1 MADDKMAKM
10 IRDKRTELNLSGE
23 ELGQKLIPHVN
34 RAAIQK
40 WENGTT
46 KNIKRTYI
54 EQLAKIF
61 GITPCQL
68 MCFEPLNHDP
78 DKDKICDL
86 INKCYG
92 KDAYDLVKKY
102 LSMNED
108 GRRLAADLI
117 SNLYSNPANIQKRD
131 TKRTG

>member
-1 MADDKMAKM
+1 MNAMTMQDMIKYQRELLDWTQDDLG
-10 IRDKRTELNLSGE
+10 KRLD
-23 ELGQKLIPHVN
+23 PHVN

-40 WENGTT
+40 WEKGTT
-46 KNIKRTYI
+46 ENIKRTYI
-54 EQLAKIF
+54 IQMAKLFNIS
-61 GITPCQL
+61 PCQL

-92 KDAYDLVKKY
+92 QEAYELVKKY